1 MKVDPYES
9 ATFQQEMEA
18 TWQGLKPLYE
28 QVSRYPAILQLY
40 THIHPNHLHSCTP
53 MSGTS
58 CTATTGTV

>member
-28 QVSRYPAILQLY
+28 QVFRYPAIS
-40 THIHPNHLHSCTP
+40 THIHHIYIIYTRSCTR

-58 CTATTGTV
+58 CTASTGTA

>member
-28 QVSRYPAILQLY
+28 QVFIYSIFYILSTYMLLSNQS
-40 THIHPNHLHSCTP
+40 TDN
-53 MSGTS
+53 
-58 CTATTGTV
+58 

>member
-28 QVSRYPAILQLY
+28 QVFIYSMFYIVSTYMLL
-40 THIHPNHLHSCTP
+40 INLLMSSCTP
-53 MSGTS
+53 MFVTS
-58 CTATTGTV
+58 

>member
-28 QVSRYPAILQLY
+28 QVSRYPAIS
-40 THIHPNHLHSCTP
+40 TNIHPNHPHSCTP
-53 MSGTS
+53 TSGTS
-58 CTATTGTV
+58 CTATTGTA

>member
-28 QVSRYPAILQLY
+28 QVSRYPAISTFTDSY
-40 THIHPNHLHSCTP
+40 TYPP
-53 MSGTS
+53 
-58 CTATTGTV
+58 

>member
-28 QVSRYPAILQLY
+28 QVSRYPAIF
-40 THIHPNHLHSCTP
+40 TNIHPNPPHSCTP
-53 MSGTS
+53 TSGTS

>member
-28 QVSRYPAILQLY
+28 QVSRYPAILQLHKY
-40 THIHPNHLHSCTP
+40 PP
-53 MSGTS
+53 
-58 CTATTGTV
+58 